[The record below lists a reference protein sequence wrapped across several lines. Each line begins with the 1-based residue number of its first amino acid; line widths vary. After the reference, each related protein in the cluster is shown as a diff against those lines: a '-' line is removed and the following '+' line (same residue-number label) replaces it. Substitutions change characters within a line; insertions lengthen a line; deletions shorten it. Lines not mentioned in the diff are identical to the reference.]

1 MEPVI
6 AQRFEE
12 ITDKKVRRRGTL
24 RDNDYPY
31 MLANIDRWIVGE
43 NAGLEIKTADWRMSK
58 QWGDKD
64 DPQDMTVPD
73 SYYCQCMH
81 YMAVTGADYWYIGAL
96 IGGNDF
102 RVKEIMRNED
112 DIKYIREQEK
122 EFWNHVTEQT
132 MPAVDGSDS
141 TVHTLVGLYN
151 TPNGKEID
159 LPEEACGLIAG
170 EKSDTERVIKKVY
183 YLTNIDHTNEHFS
196 LDPKEQLAAI
206 KDMRKNGLE
215 PLGNWHSHPET
226 PARPSKEDIRLA
238 FDSEASYLI
247 MSLMDQKN
255 PVIHAFRVREGQ
267 VSKDEIVTI

>member
-1 MEPVI
+1 M
-6 AQRFEE
+6 
-12 ITDKKVRRRGTL
+12 
-24 RDNDYPY
+24 
-31 MLANIDRWIVGE
+31 
-43 NAGLEIKTADWRMSK
+43 
-58 QWGDKD
+58 
-64 DPQDMTVPD
+64 
-73 SYYCQCMH
+73 
-81 YMAVTGADYWYIGAL
+81 
-96 IGGNDF
+96 
-102 RVKEIMRNED
+102 
-112 DIKYIREQEK
+112 
-122 EFWNHVTEQT
+122 
-132 MPAVDGSDS
+132 
-141 TVHTLVGLYN
+141 
-151 TPNGKEID
+151 
-159 LPEEACGLIAG
+159 PEEACGLIAG

-247 MSLMDQKN
+247 MSLMDQEN